1 MPTSSRHSLLLRA
14 VEIPVALI
22 ARLFY
27 RVRALN
33 AERLPKAGGVLLL
46 ANHLSYVDV
55 IALQLACP
63 RRIRF
68 VGHES
73 LAQSNLLFRWVYWF
87 TGTIPISPHNA
98 LESTRRIVRELQAGE
113 VVLLFPEGSI
123 SRTGVLMELHRG
135 FELMARKAGVP
146 VVPAAVDGL
155 WGSLFSFSGNKYI
168 WKSPR
173 LMPTPVCVAF
183 GEPIVPE
190 QATAATVR
198 QALLDLGAEA
208 FEERPLLRRHLG
220 REVVRQLAKRPNR
233 VEIIDR
239 TAEHREVKTGQLF
252 AAAAALSRRLRK
264 TVPAHRVG
272 IVLPTGAGGA
282 IANLAVV
289 LAGKVPVNLNF
300 TAGAAAIE
308 ASLRIAEIDTV
319 ITADAMRAKLTAFP
333 WPARTLD
340 LRGEIAAAGGK
351 RAMVPWLVAVWLLP
365 GQWLASL
372 LGLPRTGDR
381 EEAAL
386 LFTSG
391 SAGEPK
397 GVVLTHRNLL
407 ANCAQISGLS
417 ILPDTSTML
426 ACLPLFHSFG
436 FTVMLWYPLLRGCRV
451 VTVPSPLDTR
461 KIIEAIKAERASVL
475 VGAPTF
481 LRPFLKKAEKEEL
494 SSLTLVVSGAEKMPR
509 EIYDGFLEKFGL
521 EIMQGYGLTE
531 TSPVANIN
539 QPNPPVTTTTAAQQ
553 EGKRLGSVGRMLPG
567 MTARIV
573 DPDTLA
579 ERPVT
584 ETGLLLFRGPNIFSG
599 YLKDEEKTRAAL
611 REGWFVTGDL
621 ARFDLAGFLHIE
633 GRLSR
638 FSKIA
643 GEMVPHGTVEQ
654 KLAEAFALD
663 QSEGPSVAVVGV
675 PDAAKGEALVLLTT
689 LNLGADQIRDKLT
702 AAGLPNLWVPKI
714 IRRVEKIP
722 MLGTG
727 KLDLKGCKDLAMSS
741 EVEGQVASDK

>member
-1 MPTSSRHSLLLRA
+1 MPTSTRHSLMLRA
-14 VEIPVALI
+14 VEFLGAKV

-27 RVRALN
+27 RVRVLG
-33 AERLPKAGGVLLL
+33 AERLPKTGGVLLL

-73 LAQSNLLFRWVYWF
+73 LAQSNLLYRWLYWF

-113 VVLLFPEGSI
+113 VILLFPEGSI

-135 FELMARKAGVP
+135 FELMSRKSGAP
-146 VVPAAVDGL
+146 VVPASVDGL

-183 GEPIVPE
+183 GEPIAPG

-198 QALLDLGAEA
+198 QALLDLGAQA
-208 FEERPLLRRHLG
+208 FEERPGLRRHLG

-239 TAEHREVKTGQLF
+239 TAERREVKAGQLL

-264 TVPAHRVG
+264 TVSAHRVG
-272 IVLPTGAGGA
+272 IVLPPGAGGA

-300 TAGAAAIE
+300 TAGVAATQSA
-308 ASLRIAEIDTV
+308 LQIAEIDTV
-319 ITADAMRAKLTAFP
+319 ITADAMRAKLPAFP

-351 RAMVPWLVAVWLLP
+351 RAIFPWLVAVWLLP

-397 GVVLTHRNLL
+397 GVVLTHRNIL
-407 ANCAQISGLS
+407 ANCAQVSS
-417 ILPDTSTML
+417 TAILPQTAVML
-426 ACLPLFHSFG
+426 ASLPLFHSFG
-436 FTVMLWYPLLRGCRV
+436 FTVMLWYPLLRGCCV

-461 KIIEAIKAERASVL
+461 KIIDAIKAERASVL

-481 LRPFLKKAEKEEL
+481 LRPFLKKAEKEDL
-494 SSLTLVVSGAEKMPR
+494 CSLTLVVSGAEKLPR
-509 EIYDGFLEKFGL
+509 ELYDGFLGKFGI

-531 TSPVANIN
+531 TAPMANFN
-539 QPNPPVTTTTAAQQ
+539 QPNPPVPTTTAAEQ

-567 MTARIV
+567 MTVRIV

-584 ETGLLLFRGPNIFSG
+584 ETGLLLFRGPNIFGG

-611 REGWFVTGDL
+611 RDGWFVTGDL
-621 ARFDLAGFLHIE
+621 ARFDEAGFLHIE

-638 FSKIA
+638 FSKIG

-654 KLAEAFALD
+654 KLAEVFELD
-663 QSEGPSVAVVGV
+663 QSEGLRVAVVGI

-689 LNLGADQIRDKLT
+689 LDLGADQVRDKLV

-714 IRRVEKIP
+714 VRRVEKIP

-727 KLDLKGCKDLAMSS
+727 KLDLKGCKDLAVSS
-741 EVEGQVASDK
+741 EVKGQVASDK

>member
-1 MPTSSRHSLLLRA
+1 MLEDFVLLF
-14 VEIPVALI
+14 

-27 RVRALN
+27 RVRVRG
-33 AERLPKAGGVLLL
+33 AERLPKTGGVLLL

-55 IALQLACP
+55 IVLQIACP
-63 RRIRF
+63 RRIRY

-73 LAQSNLLFRWVYWF
+73 LAQSNLFYRWLYWF
-87 TGTIPISPHNA
+87 TDTIPISPHHA

-113 VVLLFPEGSI
+113 VVLIFPEGNI
-123 SRTGVLMELHRG
+123 SRTGVLLELQRG
-135 FELMARKAGVP
+135 FELMAHKAGVP
-146 VVPAAVDGL
+146 IVPAAVDGL

-173 LMPTPVCVAF
+173 LMPTPVGVVF
-183 GEPIVPE
+183 GEPIAPE
-190 QATAATVR
+190 QASAATVR

-239 TAEHREVKTGQLF
+239 TAERREVKAGQLF
-252 AAAAALSRRLRK
+252 AAAAALSRRLRQ
-264 TVPAHRVG
+264 TVPSRRVG
-272 IVLPTGAGGA
+272 IVLPPGAGGA

-289 LAGKVPVNLNF
+289 FAGKVPVNLNF

-308 ASLRIAEIDTV
+308 SALQIAEIDTV
-319 ITADAMRAKLTAFP
+319 ITADAMRAKLPAFP

-340 LRGEIAAAGGK
+340 LRKEIEAAGGK
-351 RAMVPWLVAVWLLP
+351 RAIVPWLVAVWLLP
-365 GQWLASL
+365 GPWLASM
-372 LGLPRTGDR
+372 LGLPRVGDR

-397 GVVLTHRNLL
+397 GVVLTHRNIL
-407 ANCAQISGLS
+407 ANCAQISS
-417 ILPDTSTML
+417 TAVLPQTAMML
-426 ACLPLFHSFG
+426 ASLPLFHSFG
-436 FTVMLWYPLLRGCRV
+436 FTIMLWYPLLRGCKV
-451 VTVPSPLDTR
+451 ATVPGPLDTR
-461 KIIEAIKAERASVL
+461 KIIDAIKAERASVL

-481 LRPFLKKAEKEEL
+481 LRPFLKKAEREEL
-494 SSLTLVVSGAEKMPR
+494 SSLKLVVSGAEKLPR
-509 EIYDGFLEKFGL
+509 ELYDGFLEKFGI

-539 QPNPPVTTTTAAQQ
+539 QPNPPVPTKTAAPQ
-553 EGKRLGSVGRMLPG
+553 EGKRPGSVGRMLPG

-579 ERPVT
+579 ERPLT
-584 ETGLLLFRGPNIFSG
+584 EPGLLLFRGPNIFGG
-599 YLKDEEKTRAAL
+599 YLKDEEKTRAAMHD
-611 REGWFVTGDL
+611 GWFVTGDL
-621 ARFDLAGFLHIE
+621 ARFDPAGFLHIE

-638 FSKIA
+638 FSKIG

-654 KLAEAFALD
+654 KLAEAFDLD
-663 QSEGPSVAVVGV
+663 QSEGPSVVVVGV

-689 LNLGADQIRDKLT
+689 LDLGADQIRDKL
-702 AAGLPNLWVPKI
+702 AAVGLPNLWVPKMV
-714 IRRVEKIP
+714 RRVNKIP
-722 MLGTG
+722 MLSTG
-727 KLDLKGCKDLAMSS
+727 KLDLEGCKALAATG
-741 EVEGQVASDK
+741 EVKGQVASDK

>member
-1 MPTSSRHSLLLRA
+1 MPTSPRHSFLLRA
-14 VEIPVALI
+14 AEFLGAKV

-33 AERLPKAGGVLLL
+33 AERLPVTGGVLLL

-68 VGHES
+68 VGHEA
-73 LAQSNLLFRWVYWF
+73 LARSNIFYRWLYGF

-98 LESTRRIVRELQAGE
+98 LESTRRIVRELQEGE
-113 VVLLFPEGSI
+113 VILLFPEGSI

-135 FELMARKAGVP
+135 FELMARKAGAP
-146 VVPAAVDGL
+146 VVPVSVDGL

-183 GEPIVPE
+183 GEPIAPE
-190 QATAATVR
+190 QATAAAVR
-198 QALLDLGAEA
+198 QALLDLGEEA
-208 FEERPLLRRHLG
+208 FAERPVLRRHLG

-239 TAEHREVKTGQLF
+239 TAERREVKAGQLF

-272 IVLPTGAGGA
+272 IVLPPGAGGA

-319 ITADAMRAKLTAFP
+319 ITADAMRAKLPAFP

-397 GVVLTHRNLL
+397 GVVLTHRNIL
-407 ANCAQISGLS
+407 ANCAQLS
-417 ILPDTSTML
+417 STAILPQTAVML
-426 ACLPLFHSFG
+426 ASLPLFHSFG
-436 FTVMLWYPLLRGCRV
+436 FTVMLWYPMLRGCQV
-451 VTVPSPLDTR
+451 VTVPSPLETR
-461 KIIEAIKAERASVL
+461 KIIDAIKAERASL
-475 VGAPTF
+475 LIGAPTF
-481 LRPFLKKAEKEEL
+481 LRPFLKKAGKEEL

-509 EIYDGFLEKFGL
+509 EIYDGFLEKFGI

-539 QPNPPVTTTTAAQQ
+539 QRLITLPCQTTTAAEQ

-599 YLKDEEKTRAAL
+599 YLKDGEKTRAAL
-611 REGWFVTGDL
+611 RDGWFVTGDL
-621 ARFDLAGFLHIE
+621 ARFDPAGFLHIE

-638 FSKIA
+638 FSKIG

-654 KLAEAFALD
+654 KLAEVFDLD
-663 QSEGPSVAVVGV
+663 QSEDPRVAVVGI

-689 LNLGADQIRDKLT
+689 LDLGADQIRDKLV

-714 IRRVEKIP
+714 VRRVEKIP

-727 KLDLKGCKDLAMSS
+727 KLDLKGCRAMAM
-741 EVEGQVASDK
+741 EDHAS

>member
-1 MPTSSRHSLLLRA
+1 MLENLVMS
-14 VEIPVALI
+14 I

-27 RVRALN
+27 RVRVLG
-33 AERLPKAGGVLLL
+33 AERLPKTGGVLLL

-55 IALQLACP
+55 VVLQMACP
-63 RRIRF
+63 RPIRF

-73 LAQSNLLFRWVYWF
+73 LARSNLFYRWLYGF
-87 TGTIPISPHNA
+87 TGTIPISPHSA
-98 LESTRRIVRELQAGE
+98 LESMRRIVHVLQEGE

-123 SRTGVLMELHRG
+123 SRTGVLMELQRG

-155 WGSLFSFSGNKYI
+155 WGSVFSFSGNKYV

-183 GEPIVPE
+183 GEPIAPE
-190 QATAATVR
+190 QVAAATVR
-198 QALLDLGAEA
+198 RALLDLGEA
-208 FEERPLLRRHLG
+208 AFAERPVLRRHLG
-220 REVVRQLAKRPNR
+220 REVVRQLAHRPNR

-239 TAEHREVKTGQLF
+239 TAGRREVKAGQLF
-252 AAAAALSRRLRK
+252 AAAAALSRRLRQ

-272 IVLPTGAGGA
+272 IVLPPGAGGT

-289 LAGKVPVNLNF
+289 FAGKVPVNLNF
-300 TAGAAAIE
+300 TAGATTL
-308 ASLRIAEIDTV
+308 ASSLQIAEIDTV
-319 ITADAMRAKLTAFP
+319 ITAEAMRTRLPAFP

-340 LRGEIAAAGGK
+340 LLDEIAAAGGK
-351 RAMVPWLVAVWLLP
+351 RAIFPWLVAAWLLP

-372 LGLPRTGDR
+372 LGLPHTGGR

-397 GVVLTHRNLL
+397 GVILTHRNILG
-407 ANCAQISGLS
+407 NCAQISSLS
-417 ILPDTSTML
+417 ILPKTVTML
-426 ACLPLFHSFG
+426 DCLPLFHSFG

-451 VTVPSPLDTR
+451 ATVPGPLDTR
-461 KIIEAIKAERASVL
+461 KIIDAIQAERASIL

-481 LRPFLKKAEKEEL
+481 LRPFLKKATREEL
-494 SSLTLVVSGAEKMPR
+494 ASLTLVVSGAERMPR
-509 EIYDGFLEKFGL
+509 ELYDGFLEKFGL

-531 TSPVANIN
+531 TAPVANLN
-539 QPNPPVTTTTAAQQ
+539 QPDPPVATATAAPQ

-573 DPDTLA
+573 DPDTFA
-579 ERPVT
+579 ERPPT
-584 ETGLLLFRGPNIFSG
+584 ETGLLLFRGVNIFGG
-599 YLKDEEKTRAAL
+599 YLKDAEKTSAAL
-611 REGWFVTGDL
+611 RDGWFVTGDL
-621 ARFDLAGFLHIE
+621 ARFDEAGFLYIE

-638 FSKIA
+638 FSKIG

-654 KLAEAFALD
+654 KLAEVFDLD
-663 QSEGPSVAVVGV
+663 QSEGPSVVVVGV
-675 PDAAKGEALVLLTT
+675 PDAAKGEVLVLLTT
-689 LNLGADQIRDKLT
+689 LDLDARLVRDKLA

-722 MLGTG
+722 TLGTG
-727 KLDLKGCKDLAMSS
+727 KLDLKSCKALAL
-741 EVEGQVASDK
+741 EASTPNTQH

>member
-1 MPTSSRHSLLLRA
+1 MPTSSRHSYLLRA

-33 AERLPKAGGVLLL
+33 AERLPKTGGVLLL

-55 IALQLACP
+55 IVLQLACP

-73 LAQSNLLFRWVYWF
+73 LARANLLYRWLYWF

-113 VVLLFPEGSI
+113 VVLIFPEGGI

-135 FELMARKAGVP
+135 FELMARKAVVP

-155 WGSLFSFSGNKYI
+155 WGSLLSFSGNKYI

-183 GEPIVPE
+183 GEPIAPE

-208 FEERPLLRRHLG
+208 FEERPVLQRHLG
-220 REVVRQLAKRPNR
+220 REVVRQLAKRPHR
-233 VEIIDR
+233 IEIIDR
-239 TAEHREVKTGQLF
+239 TAERREVKAGQLF

-264 TVPAHRVG
+264 TVSAHRVG
-272 IVLPTGAGGA
+272 IVLPPGAGGT

-289 LAGKVPVNLNF
+289 FAGKVPVNLNF
-300 TAGAAAIE
+300 TAGIAAIGS
-308 ASLRIAEIDTV
+308 ALQIAEIDTV
-319 ITADAMRAKLTAFP
+319 ITADAMRAKLPAFP

-372 LGLPRTGDR
+372 LGLPRTGNR

-397 GVVLTHRNLL
+397 GVILTHRNIL
-407 ANCAQISGLS
+407 ANCAQISS
-417 ILPDTSTML
+417 TAILPKPVTML
-426 ACLPLFHSFG
+426 GCLPLFHSFG
-436 FTVMLWYPLLRGCRV
+436 FTIAVWYMILRGCRL

-461 KIIEAIKAERASVL
+461 KIVDAIKAERASL
-475 VGAPTF
+475 LIGAPTF

-494 SSLTLVVSGAEKMPR
+494 SSLTLVVSGAEKMPPDL
-509 EIYDGFLEKFGL
+509 YDGFLEKFGI
-521 EIMQGYGLTE
+521 EILQGFGLTE
-531 TSPVANIN
+531 TSPVANLN
-539 QPNPPVTTTTAAQQ
+539 QPNPPVSTSTAGQQ

-573 DPDTLA
+573 DPDTLV

-599 YLKDEEKTRAAL
+599 YLKDDEKNHAAL
-611 REGWFVTGDL
+611 RDGWFLTGDL
-621 ARFDLAGFLHIE
+621 ARFDEAGFLHIE

-638 FSKIA
+638 FSKIG

-654 KLAEAFALD
+654 KLAEVFNLD
-663 QSEGPSVAVVGV
+663 QGEGPSVAVVGV

-689 LNLGADQIRDKLT
+689 QDLGADQIRDKLV
-702 AAGLPNLWVPKI
+702 AAGLPNLWVPKV

-727 KLDLKGCKDLAMSS
+727 KLDLKGCKDLAVSS
-741 EVEGQVASDK
+741 EVKGQVASGK

>member
-1 MPTSSRHSLLLRA
+1 MPASSRHSFLFRA
-14 VEIPVALI
+14 MEIPVALV

-27 RVRALN
+27 RARVLG
-33 AERLPKAGGVLLL
+33 AERLPKTGGVLLL
-46 ANHLSYVDV
+46 SNHLSYVDV
-55 IALQLACP
+55 IVLQLACP

-73 LAQSNLLFRWVYWF
+73 LARSNLLYRWLYWF
-87 TGTIPISPHNA
+87 TGTIPISPHQA

-113 VVLLFPEGSI
+113 AVLIFPEGGI

-173 LMPTPVCVAF
+173 LLPTPVCVVF
-183 GEPIVPE
+183 GEPIAPG
-190 QATAATVR
+190 QATAETVR
-198 QALLDLGAEA
+198 KALLDRGAEA
-208 FEERPLLRRHLG
+208 FGERPVLRRHLG

-239 TAEHREVKTGQLF
+239 TAERRPVKSGQLF

-272 IVLPTGAGGA
+272 IVLPPGAGGA

-289 LAGKVPVNLNF
+289 FAGKVPVNLNF
-300 TAGAAAIE
+300 TAGVAAIE

-319 ITADAMRAKLTAFP
+319 ITADAMRAKLPNFP

-340 LRGEIAAAGGK
+340 LREEIAAAGGK
-351 RAMVPWLVAVWLLP
+351 RAIFPWFVAVWLLP
-365 GQWLASL
+365 GQWLASM

-397 GVVLTHRNLL
+397 GVVLTHRNIL
-407 ANCAQISGLS
+407 ANCAQLS
-417 ILPDTSTML
+417 STAILPQTAVML
-426 ACLPLFHSFG
+426 GCLPLFHSFG
-436 FTVMLWYPLLRGCRV
+436 FTITLWYILLRGCRV

-461 KIIEAIKAERASVL
+461 KIIDAIKDERVSVF

-509 EIYDGFLEKFGL
+509 EVYDGFLEKFGL

-531 TSPVANIN
+531 TAPVANIN
-539 QPNPPVTTTTAAQQ
+539 QPNPPVLTSTAGQQ

-567 MTARIV
+567 MSARIV

-579 ERPVT
+579 ERSLT

-611 REGWFVTGDL
+611 RDGWFVTGDL
-621 ARFDLAGFLHIE
+621 ARFDEAGFLHIE

-638 FSKIA
+638 FSKIG

-654 KLAEAFALD
+654 KLAEVFDLD
-663 QSEGPSVAVVGV
+663 QSEGPRVAVVGV

-689 LNLGADQIRDKLT
+689 LDLGADQIRDKLG

-714 IRRVEKIP
+714 VRRVEKIP

-727 KLDLKGCKDLAMSS
+727 KLDLKGCKALALETVHSTPNT
-741 EVEGQVASDK
+741 QH

>member
-1 MPTSSRHSLLLRA
+1 MAATPRHSLLSRFLY
-14 VEIPVALI
+14 ALVTSV

-27 RVRALN
+27 RVRALG
-33 AERLPKAGGVLLL
+33 AERVPATGGVLLL

-55 IALQLACP
+55 IVLQLACP
-63 RRIRF
+63 RPIRF
-68 VGHES
+68 VGYEG
-73 LAQSNLLFRWVYWF
+73 LARANIFFRWLYRA
-87 TGTIPISPHNA
+87 TDTIPISPRNA
-98 LESTRRIVRELQAGE
+98 IESMRRIVRVLQAGE
-113 VVLLFPEGSI
+113 VVLIFPEGGI
-123 SRTGVLMELHRG
+123 SRTGVLMELQRG
-135 FELMARKAGVP
+135 FEIMARKAGVP

-155 WGSLFSFSGNKYI
+155 WGSVFSFSGNRYL

-183 GEPIVPE
+183 GEPLPPG
-190 QATAATVR
+190 QAGAATVR
-198 QALLDLGAEA
+198 RALLDLGAAA
-208 FEERPLLRRHLG
+208 FDERPVLRRHLG
-220 REVVRQLAKRPNR
+220 REVVRQLAKRPNH

-239 TAEHREVKTGQLF
+239 TADRREVKTAQLF

-264 TVPAHRVG
+264 TVPARRVG
-272 IVLPTGAGGA
+272 IVLPPGAGGA

-289 LAGKVPVNLNF
+289 FAGKVPVNLNF
-300 TAGAAAIE
+300 TAGVAAIE
-308 ASLRIAEIDTV
+308 SSLQMAEIDTV
-319 ITADAMRAKLTAFP
+319 ITAEAMRARLPAFP
-333 WPARTLD
+333 WPERTLD

-351 RAMVPWLVAVWLLP
+351 RAIFPWFVAAWVLP

-381 EEAAL
+381 EEAGL

-407 ANCAQISGLS
+407 ANCAQISCLS
-417 ILPDTSTML
+417 ILPRTGTML

-436 FTVMLWYPLLRGCRV
+436 FTVMLWYPFLRGCRV

-461 KIIEAIKAERASVL
+461 KIIDAIKAERASVL

-481 LRPFLKKAEKEEL
+481 LRPFLKKASREEL
-494 SSLTLVVSGAEKMPR
+494 ASLNLVVSGAEKMPS
-509 EIYDGFLEKFGL
+509 ELYEGFREKFGL

-531 TSPVANIN
+531 TAPVSNVN
-539 QPNPPVTTTTAAQQ
+539 QPDPPVPTVTAGPQAGQ
-553 EGKRLGSVGRMLPG
+553 RLGSVGRMLPG

-579 ERPVT
+579 ERPLT
-584 ETGLLLFRGPNIFSG
+584 ETGLLLLRGANIFCG
-599 YLKDEEKTRAAL
+599 YLGDEEKTRAAL
-611 REGWFVTGDL
+611 RDGWFVTGDL
-621 ARFDLAGFLHIE
+621 GRFDEEGFLHIE

-638 FSKIA
+638 FSKIG

-654 KLAEAFALD
+654 KLVELFDLD
-663 QSEGPSVAVVGV
+663 QSEGPGVVVVGV

-689 LNLGADQIRDKLT
+689 VELSLEQVRDRL
-702 AAGLPNLWVPKI
+702 AGAGLPNLWIPRMVM
-714 IRRVEKIP
+714 RVEKIP
-722 MLGTG
+722 VLGTG
-727 KLDLKGCKDLAMSS
+727 KLDLKGSKALALELAAVMR
-741 EVEGQVASDK
+741 

>member
-1 MPTSSRHSLLLRA
+1 MPAYSLRSNLSRLL
-14 VEIPVALI
+14 EIFVTFA
-22 ARLFY
+22 ARLLY
-27 RVRALN
+27 RVRALG
-33 AERLPKAGGVLLL
+33 AERLPKTGGVLLL

-55 IALQLACP
+55 IVLQMACP

-73 LAQSNLLFRWVYWF
+73 LARSNLFYRWLYWF
-87 TGTIPISPHNA
+87 TGTIPISPQNA
-98 LESTRRIVRELQAGE
+98 LESTRRIVRVLQAGE
-113 VVLLFPEGSI
+113 VVLIFPEGSI
-123 SRTGVLMELHRG
+123 SRTGVLMELQRG
-135 FELMARKAGVP
+135 FELMARRADVP

-155 WGSLFSFSGNKYI
+155 WGSLFSFSGNKYL

-183 GEPIVPE
+183 GEPIAPKQVDV
-190 QATAATVR
+190 ATVR
-198 QALLDLGAEA
+198 RTLLDLGEEA
-208 FEERPLLRRHLG
+208 FEQRPVLRRHLG
-220 REVVRQLAKRPNR
+220 REVVRQLAKRPNH

-239 TAEHREVKTGQLF
+239 TADRREVKVAQLF

-272 IVLPTGAGGA
+272 IVLPPGAGGI

-289 LAGKVPVNLNF
+289 FAGKVPVNLNF
-300 TAGAAAIE
+300 TAGVAAIE
-308 ASLRIAEIDTV
+308 SSLQIAEIDTV
-319 ITADAMRAKLTAFP
+319 ITADAMRAKLPAFP

-351 RAMVPWLVAVWLLP
+351 RAIFPWFVAVWLLP

-397 GVVLTHRNLL
+397 GVVLTHRNIL
-407 ANCAQISGLS
+407 ANCAQISCLS
-417 ILPDTSTML
+417 ILPRTATML

-461 KIIEAIKAERASVL
+461 KIIDAIKAEHASVL

-481 LRPFLKKAEKEEL
+481 LRPFLKKATREEL
-494 SSLTLVVSGAEKMPR
+494 TSLTLVVSGAEKMPR
-509 EIYDGFLEKFGL
+509 ELYDGFLEKFGL

-531 TSPVANIN
+531 TAPVANIN
-539 QPNPPVTTTTAAQQ
+539 QPNPPVPATTAEQQ

-573 DPDTLA
+573 DPGTLA
-579 ERPVT
+579 ERPLT
-584 ETGLLLFRGPNIFSG
+584 ETGLLLFRGANIFNS
-599 YLKDEEKTRAAL
+599 YLKDAEKTRAAL
-611 REGWFVTGDL
+611 RDGWFVTGDL
-621 ARFDLAGFLHIE
+621 ARFDEAGFLYIE
-633 GRLSR
+633 GRISR
-638 FSKIA
+638 FSKIG

-654 KLAEAFALD
+654 KLAEVFDLD
-663 QSEGPSVAVVGV
+663 QSEGPSVVVTGV
-675 PDAAKGEALVLLTT
+675 PDAAKGEVLVLLTT
-689 LNLGADQIRDKLT
+689 LDLDPSQVRDKLT
-702 AAGLPNLWVPKI
+702 AVGLPNLWVPKI
-714 IRRVEKIP
+714 IRRVEAIP

-727 KLDLKGCKDLAMSS
+727 KLDLKGCKALAL
-741 EVEGQVASDK
+741 EATPTF